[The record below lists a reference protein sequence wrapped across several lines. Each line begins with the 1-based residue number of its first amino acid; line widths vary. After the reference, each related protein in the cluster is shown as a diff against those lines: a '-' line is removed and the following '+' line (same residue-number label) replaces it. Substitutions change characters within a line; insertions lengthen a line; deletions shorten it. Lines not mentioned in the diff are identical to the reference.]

1 MVDGHPARELD
12 DDILAEEI
20 KLLGELVLAASG
32 VRRHLTQDE
41 VDQLLGL
48 RSDRQREAA
57 QDGVQPTA
65 S

>member
-1 MVDGHPARELD
+1 MTDGHPARELD

-32 VRRHLTQDE
+32 VSRHLTQNE

-48 RSDRQREAA
+48 CWDCQWE
-57 QDGVQPTA
+57 GVNGGVHPSA